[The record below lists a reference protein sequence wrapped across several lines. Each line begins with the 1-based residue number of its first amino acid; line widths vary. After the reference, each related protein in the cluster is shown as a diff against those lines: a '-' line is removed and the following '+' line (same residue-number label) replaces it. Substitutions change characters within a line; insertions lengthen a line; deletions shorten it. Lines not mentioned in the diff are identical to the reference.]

1 MTLARAGQ
9 ASSEAAGRVR
19 TEAGE
24 TLIELLV
31 AIVLMGIAF
40 TSILGALYTSA
51 RVAQINQRN
60 SKASIALQG
69 LAEVLL
75 QPSRGTLASTYIPCA
90 TGSVAGPVDSY
101 KAALPDLDAV
111 PPGWDWNVVKVRYG
125 ADPEAIP
132 ANADVYK
139 AAFTRTKAE
148 CDSGG
153 PTGGD
158 KGLQELTI
166 EVTNAGTS
174 DKEKITRQLV
184 VVKRD
189 RSCPTN
195 FSNADKGP
203 C

>member
-1 MTLARAGQ
+1 MTLARAAH
-9 ASSEAAGRVR
+9 ASSGAAGRVR

-101 KAALPDLDAV
+101 KAALPDIGAV

-139 AAFTRTKAE
+139 AAFTRTKAQ
-148 CDSGG
+148 CDSE
-153 PTGGD
+153 GD
-158 KGLQELTI
+158 NKLQELTI
-166 EVTNAGTS
+166 EVTNTNAPAA
-174 DKEKITRQLV
+174 EKITRQLV
-184 VVKRD
+184 IVKRD
-189 RSCPTN
+189 RSCPTTN

>member
-1 MTLARAGQ
+1 
-9 ASSEAAGRVR
+9 
-19 TEAGE
+19 
-24 TLIELLV
+24 
-31 AIVLMGIAF
+31 
-40 TSILGALYTSA
+40 
-51 RVAQINQRN
+51 
-60 SKASIALQG
+60 
-69 LAEVLL
+69 
-75 QPSRGTLASTYIPCA
+75 
-90 TGSVAGPVDSY
+90 
-101 KAALPDLDAV
+101 
-111 PPGWDWNVVKVRYG
+111 
-125 ADPEAIP
+125 
-132 ANADVYK
+132 VYK

-148 CDSGG
+148 CDSD
-153 PTGGD
+153 GD